1 MNHNKKIIIDF
12 KTAIII
18 ADNKINEL
26 RNNIKLNDNRKKF
39 YYSAVKIGNIVKGIY
54 CAFDKNNLEI
64 LPKLNTLYGKHMI
77 VTLDILENLVKRN
90 IMTENEY
97 LLYAKAFKERK
108 EEYDE
113 LCYYPKKIKG
123 IPLCLCCIK

>member
-39 YYSAVKIGNIVKGIY
+39 YYSAVKIGNIVKAIY
-54 CAFDKNNLEI
+54 CAFDK
-64 LPKLNTLYGKHMI
+64 
-77 VTLDILENLVKRN
+77 
-90 IMTENEY
+90 
-97 LLYAKAFKERK
+97 
-108 EEYDE
+108 
-113 LCYYPKKIKG
+113 IKYS
-123 IPLCLCCIK
+123 IW